1 MTAHT
6 RRQNEKESAVN
17 TPAIPTVTLNNG
29 IEMPQLGYGVFQVP
43 DAETTDAVAAALD
56 AGYRSID
63 TAAVYGNE
71 AGVGRAIADSGIA
84 RDELFI
90 TSKVWI
96 SDHGFDATLRA
107 CDASLE
113 RLGLESLDL
122 YLIHW
127 PTPALAT
134 YPETWRALERLY
146 ADGRVR
152 AIGVSNFEP
161 EHLERLA
168 SEGGVVPAVNQVEL
182 HPALQN
188 RAVAAANAQRGIITE
203 AWSPLA
209 QGAVL
214 GDGSVIEI
222 ADRHGK
228 TPAQIVLRWH
238 LQQGRVVIPKSVT
251 PARIAENL
259 DVFGFELSA
268 DELAAVDLLER
279 DGRTGPHPAEFNG

>member
-1 MTAHT
+1 MT
-6 RRQNEKESAVN
+6 V
-17 TPAIPTVTLNNG
+17 PTITLNNG
-29 IEMPQLGYGVFQVP
+29 VEMPQLGFGVFQVP
-43 DAETTDAVAAALD
+43 DAETTAAVAAALE

-71 AGVGRAIADSGIA
+71 AGVGRAIAESGIA
-84 RDELFI
+84 RDDLFV
-90 TSKVWI
+90 TSKVWT
-96 SDHGFDATLRA
+96 SDHGYDNTLRA
-107 CDASLE
+107 YDAALE
-113 RLGLESLDL
+113 RLGLDRLDL

-127 PTPALAT
+127 PTPAAGT
-134 YPETWRALERLY
+134 YPDTWRALEKLSSE
-146 ADGRVR
+146 GRVR

-168 SEGGVVPAVNQVEL
+168 VDATVVPAVNQVEL

-188 RAVAAANAQRGIITE
+188 RAVIAADESRGIVTE

-214 GDGSVIEI
+214 GEAPVVEI
-222 ADRHGK
+222 SQRHGK

-251 PARIAENL
+251 PARIAENI
-259 DVFGFELSA
+259 DVFDFELSA
-268 DELAAVDLLER
+268 DEMRAIDALER